1 MFFSSDT
8 FFKNKGY
15 DAFTFENPKIQK
27 HYACLQALALFKDE
41 TGFNEKD
48 DDALFPDVE
57 GEFYLFFLNTLLL
70 VNIGY

>member
-1 MFFSSDT
+1 MFLVLFVGH

-57 GEFYLFFLNTLLL
+57 GEFLSLISQYFITR
-70 VNIGY
+70 